1 MLIYSLQQLSTIDIG
16 LTATN
21 NCIGSVLIH
30 ITARAVMD
38 ERADG
43 LVAWCAHRYNQ
54 LNHKAIGT
62 Y

>member
-43 LVAWCAHRYNQ
+43 LVA
-54 LNHKAIGT
+54 
-62 Y
+62 